1 MMDDGGTD
9 DVRLFGNTRWE
20 VLESCRWCEEGT
32 FYIIGL
38 RSIEVSEEADVIIT
52 DEVDGNSTS
61 PSAAAAA
68 GVLPRIYFGQAGR

>member
-1 MMDDGGTD
+1 M
-9 DVRLFGNTRWE
+9 LK
-20 VLESCRWCEEGT
+20 LSLA